1 MNDKYTLNSTMADVL
16 EAPGT
21 LDLINRAAP
30 GFTESPMFGLMK
42 SISLSVLMDNAP
54 DKKELFAALLDMANG
69 RQPEASIPDPAV
81 TPPQVMIQGGVMGA
95 SNTYNI
101 EERDGQLVML
111 DRRFSG
117 CIMLRFSKT
126 MDEGVYG
133 KITCEGRE
141 LPKGVFKAVAEAGG
155 TQMLG
160 APVSGVFTEY
170 GREYILH
177 IEGFRDTNGLEMK
190 GQDITI
196 KTLPQSQSDPSY
208 AGHDAIALEA
218 VREGIVLLKNNGA
231 LPLPPDC
238 AISLTGAEDFRL
250 CPFGAG
256 KINPRYRVGLLRAV
270 KEYSNFRL
278 DENAETGVIVISRGS
293 GENIDNNA
301 VKGEFYLSEEE
312 EKIIAAMKSRCKKT
326 IAVINSGYPLDVRWL
341 EKYGVD
347 AALWCGFPGML
358 GGRAVVEILDGRVN
372 PSGKL
377 PDTWS
382 LDYFDIPSS
391 ANFYEA
397 SKGGEILTTD
407 TPVFIDTVY
416 EEDMYVGYRY
426 FETFDKPAAYP
437 FGFGLSYTDFTIS
450 GEIRDL
456 RVIATVKNTGA
467 VPGKEVV
474 QVYVKIPEGK
484 LEQPEKRLVGFAKTH
499 LLFPGEEESLVI
511 HLAKNSLASFDT
523 ASARWIM
530 EKGRYEFFVGNSIKN
545 LTPCGELALDQDE
558 IIRQAENLMRPPVS
572 IETLS
577 KKNPG
582 FPKGEKS
589 GVKQDAAELAPK
601 GTRKHYA
608 EPETSGDDMVGRM
621 SVEELARL
629 SVCASSGWGM
639 HGTGEAGRI
648 FRLEK
653 YDIPP
658 FVVSDGNNGVNINK
672 PNIGLP
678 SSNTVCAAWN
688 TELARQVG

>member
-1 MNDKYTLNSTMADVL
+1 
-16 EAPGT
+16 
-21 LDLINRAAP
+21 
-30 GFTESPMFGLMK
+30 MK
-42 SISLSVLMDNAP
+42 
-54 DKKELFAALLDMANG
+54 E
-69 RQPEASIPDPAV
+69 
-81 TPPQVMIQGGVMGA
+81 
-95 SNTYNI
+95 
-101 EERDGQLVML
+101 
-111 DRRFSG
+111 
-117 CIMLRFSKT
+117 
-126 MDEGVYG
+126 
-133 KITCEGRE
+133 
-141 LPKGVFKAVAEAGG
+141 
-155 TQMLG
+155 
-160 APVSGVFTEY
+160 
-170 GREYILH
+170 
-177 IEGFRDTNGLEMK
+177 
-190 GQDITI
+190 QDITI